1 MKQQLRAVVKLT
13 GILAVATLVVSLVR
27 LALTN
32 INPMNIPY
40 VVGSVMLGIALYTL
54 YTIFLA
60 QVKYED
66 KLKEIA
72 KK

>member
-1 MKQQLRAVVKLT
+1 MKQQLKAAIRLT
-13 GILAVATLVVSLVR
+13 GILALATLVIALVR

-32 INPMNIPY
+32 IDPISIPY
-40 VVGSVMLGIALYTL
+40 VVGSVVLGIALYTL
-54 YTIFLA
+54 YTIVLA

-66 KLKEIA
+66 KLKELA

>member
-1 MKQQLRAVVKLT
+1 MKQQLKAAIRLT
-13 GILAVATLVVSLVR
+13 GILALAILVIALVR

-32 INPMNIPY
+32 IDPISIPY

-54 YTIFLA
+54 YTIVLA

-66 KLKEIA
+66 KLKELA

>member
-1 MKQQLRAVVKLT
+1 MKQQLRAVIRLT
-13 GILAVATLVVSLVR
+13 GILALAVLVVSLVR

-32 INPMNIPY
+32 IDPINVPY
-40 VVGSVMLGIALYTL
+40 AVGAVILGIALYTL
-54 YTIFLA
+54 YTIVLA

>member
-1 MKQQLRAVVKLT
+1 MKQQLKAAIRLT
-13 GILAVATLVVSLVR
+13 GILALAILVMALVR

-32 INPMNIPY
+32 IDPISIPY
-40 VVGSVMLGIALYTL
+40 IVGSVMLGIALYTL
-54 YTIFLA
+54 YTIVLA

-66 KLKEIA
+66 KLKELA